1 MWRTP
6 RRSAT
11 PGRRA
16 AANRPPARGFTL
28 IEVLVVLAIAAVLAA
43 IALPRYQEQVRRG
56 RRAEARTALLQAAH
70 WLEQVATAS
79 GHYPQDVAQFPV
91 ALQQVPSRSYDIGY
105 RPDDRQ
111 GSGYTLTAL
120 PRDAQAGDKCGG
132 YTFDH
137 TGLRGLLSPSASDD
151 LKAECWNR

>member
-1 MWRTP
+1 MNLLA
-6 RRSAT
+6 AT
-11 PGRRA
+11 QKPAAATRRA
-16 AANRPPARGFTL
+16 AAGFTL
-28 IEVLVVLAIAAVLAA
+28 IEALLVLTVAAVLAA
-43 IALPRYQEQVRRG
+43 IALPSYQEHVRRA
-56 RRAEARTALLQAAH
+56 RRAEARTALMQAAH

-79 GHYPQDVAQFPV
+79 GSYPQDVAQFPD
-91 ALQQVPSRSYDIGY
+91 ALQRVPSHSYDIDY
-105 RPDDRQ
+105 RPDDRE
-111 GSGYTLTAL
+111 GNGYTLTAL